1 MNQCRF
7 NVSDNIAYKLFQYN
21 YILYTIL
28 IRYQFWVHKTL
39 NSIYDFAIS
48 ILYTFKQ
55 YWFNIVDMVWQNLI
69 YQINYCM
76 FTRLVAAHIGRYS
89 MIHISIGAYLS
100 TSGTDM
106 AWYSDTDMVY
116 SVKENHRF
124 RYMSPEYGIAQV
136 HIGQISP
143 DKVWYC
149 LVPANIG
156 HIWLNIMA

>member
-1 MNQCRF
+1 MLSNNNDINTKVIIYYFNTFSILLTILSQWRF

-76 FTRLVAAHIGRYS
+76 FTNVQLF
-89 MIHISIGAYLS
+89 
-100 TSGTDM
+100 
-106 AWYSDTDMVY
+106 WNDTDWLEITLWVLVWLSPY
-116 SVKENHRF
+116 LDIPHKWVF
-124 RYMSPEYGIAQV
+124 RACGYKFYNFQ
-136 HIGQISP
+136 HLNK
-143 DKVWYC
+143 KVLYKT
-149 LVPANIG
+149 P
-156 HIWLNIMA
+156 M

>member
-1 MNQCRF
+1 MFKSWMFSDNNDNNTMLIIYYFNTFSILLTILSQWRF

-55 YWFNIVDMVWQNLI
+55 YWFNIVDMVWQNWI

-116 SVKENHRF
+116 SIKEN
-124 RYMSPEYGIAQV
+124 
-136 HIGQISP
+136 
-143 DKVWYC
+143 
-149 LVPANIG
+149 
-156 HIWLNIMA
+156 